1 MGKLGELD
9 GRQVTIDI
17 VDSIFHRF
25 IADPALSDEVEC
37 YERYQEDLDRET
49 TYKVPAV
56 VKADT
61 LGELAE
67 KLGMDPDVL
76 CGTVSE
82 YNRFC
87 REKIDEQFHKAPEF
101 LVPKESGPYYAVY
114 AQRFSE
120 AAMGGL
126 MVDAECR
133 VLRNDGSFIPGLYGV
148 GDATSAMHRK
158 GELAVISELTWAVA
172 SAYRSAV
179 NAVKEMEVQ
188 A

>member
-1 MGKLGELD
+1 MDAAVLT
-9 GRQVTIDI
+9 RTI
-17 VDSIFHRF
+17 
-25 IADPALSDEVEC
+25 
-37 YERYQEDLDRET
+37 
-49 TYKVPAV
+49 
-56 VKADT
+56 
-61 LGELAE
+61 
-67 KLGMDPDVL
+67 
-76 CGTVSE
+76 SE

-87 REKIDEQFHKAPEF
+87 RQKKDEQFGKDPKF
-101 LVPKESGPYYAVY
+101 LVPRDAGPFYAVY

-126 MVDAECR
+126 MVNADCQ
-133 VLRNDGSFIPGLYGV
+133 VLRNDGSPIPGLYGV

-172 SAYRSAV
+172 SAYCSAV